1 MKDCLLNYSFEEL
14 KNLITTLG
22 EKSFR
27 ANQIFKALH
36 LGLDFGEITEL
47 SKTFREKLG
56 KNYIAQPIT
65 IIKNLKSVDGTEK
78 FLYKLADG
86 NVIEGVLMKYKYGY
100 TLCVSTQVGCRM
112 HCAFCASGLH
122 GLVRNLEAGEILGQV
137 IAVNRYIDGG
147 IGDKRKI
154 INVVLMGSGEPL
166 DNYDNTLKFLR
177 LVSEPNGIN
186 ISQRNISLSTSGLV
200 PKMIDLANQSVSVNL
215 TVSLHSPFDSERE
228 KIMPIAKAYKIKEIL
243 DACSYYF
250 KKTGRRYI
258 FEYVLIKGNNDTI
271 DHANE
276 LISLLKGRPCHI
288 NLIRLNE
295 VKENDLISVTD
306 KEAYRFLGL
315 LEKGGLS
322 ATLRRRMGEDI
333 DGACGQLRQRY
344 LEENDRWKLKGQIYK
359 ALTDSYWV
367 NIENKLYKCGAK
379 GLLKY
384 KRNTLSVGDFVEVE
398 NGVITKVKER
408 KNSFIRPNV
417 ANIDLVVGV
426 ISPEPKPDYYLL
438 DKLLINASKEN
449 VEVLIVVNKTDI
461 DKGIFESVIKEY
473 GSIVNDIL
481 AVSTTTGEGLE
492 VLKQKLSGKLSVL
505 AGQSAVGKTSIV
517 NAMFN
522 KNQKVGEL
530 SDKILR
536 GKHTTTRSE
545 IFEQDNIKLID
556 SPGFAVIDA
565 NIELDELPNYYLEYL
580 EYSNECKFRGC
591 KHVNEPDCKIKELV
605 NNGYLSRERYNRY
618 VEIFEEISK
627 RRKIYEKY

>member
-56 KNYIAQPIT
+56 ENYIAQPIT

-200 PKMIDLANQSVSVNL
+200 PKMIDLANQRVSVNL

-367 NIENKLYKCGAK
+367 NSENKLYKCGAK

-461 DKGIFESVIKEY
+461 DKGIFESVKKEY

-517 NAMFN
+517 NAIFN

-591 KHVNEPDCKIKELV
+591 KHINEPDCKIKELV